1 MINNE
6 QSEKLQSQIDLVLNA
21 PLKVGDLVYVQDK
34 NLYSYSDGK
43 KEKLCKIIN
52 LSPLTVETC
61 DSIIIKQIKEDQITR
76 RDVSY
81 VGANPF
87 GESINSIRSVAF
99 TLDSIISILYRD
111 ENYKIQNKPIH
122 NVNWNPFVYMNG
134 AKHYYQRDFVWSLEN
149 KQCLV
154 DSIYQYVGC
163 GSIILRSRSWEELDQ
178 MADNGDELAFYDVVD
193 GKQRLHTIIEFINNF
208 FPDSQGNY
216 YNDLSRTS
224 KRKFLD
230 HQLSSYF
237 EMENAT
243 DKEVIA
249 QFLKVNFSGIPQ
261 SKEHIEYVKSILKPL
276 TVDSN

>member
-1 MINNE
+1 MINDE
-6 QSEKLQSQIDLVLNA
+6 KSEKLQRQIDLFLNS

-34 NLYSYSDGK
+34 NLYSYSDSN
-43 KEKLCKIIN
+43 KEKLCKITN
-52 LSPLTVETC
+52 LSPLTVKTL
-61 DSIIIKQIKEDQITR
+61 DSIVVKQIKEDQIAR
-76 RDVSY
+76 RDINH
-81 VGANPF
+81 VGLNPF
-87 GESINSIRSVAF
+87 GENIKSIRSVSF
-99 TLDSIISILYRD
+99 TLESIISILHRNED
-111 ENYKIQNKPIH
+111 HEMQNKTIH

-154 DSIYQYVGC
+154 DSIYQHVGC

-193 GKQRLHTIIEFINNF
+193 GKQRLHTIIEFINNI

-230 HQLSSYF
+230 HQLFSYF

-276 TVDSN
+276 TIDSN